1 MCKGIECY
9 VDTEFAGNWYP
20 EDAEDRNNLL
30 SRTGGD
36 INKSGCPS
44 FKLRLLFQPMKRNTL
59 L

>member
-36 INKSGCPS
+36 VQAS
-44 FKLRLLFQPMKRNTL
+44 T
-59 L
+59 